1 MQNFYIK
8 DKIVRN
14 LIAEEETRQQNE
26 ICLIAS
32 ENIPSPDVMAA
43 CGSIFM
49 AKYSE
54 GYPNARYYGGCQIV
68 DKLEQLA
75 IDRACELFQ
84 AEHANVQPSSGTH
97 ANQCAYAALL
107 NPGDTILASSL
118 QSGGHLSHSAPVSF
132 VSKFYNVKTYDVDP
146 ITYEYNYD
154 DIERIALEV
163 KPKLIMVGTSAYP
176 RQINYQRFKE
186 IANKVGAY
194 LVADIAHVA
203 GLIAARVHPS
213 PIPYADIVTSTV
225 QKSLKSGRGGLILCK
240 KEYAKAVDKAVFPF
254 LGGGALQNMIAGK
267 AVGFGEALQPE
278 FKEYQKQVL
287 KNAEYLANVLMSNG
301 VKLLTNGTNT
311 HLMLLDLRDTGITG
325 AQLEKALEN
334 VGITTNKNAIPF
346 DTVSPKIASG
356 LRIGTPSVTTRGM
369 KETEMEIIGNCIVK
383 IINELKQNSEIS
395 VATQNSVYQE
405 VHNLTEKFPLKLH

>member
-1 MQNFYIK
+1 
-8 DKIVRN
+8 
-14 LIAEEETRQQNE
+14 
-26 ICLIAS
+26 
-32 ENIPSPDVMAA
+32 
-43 CGSIFM
+43 
-49 AKYSE
+49 
-54 GYPNARYYGGCQIV
+54 
-68 DKLEQLA
+68 
-75 IDRACELFQ
+75 
-84 AEHANVQPSSGTH
+84 
-97 ANQCAYAALL
+97 
-107 NPGDTILASSL
+107 
-118 QSGGHLSHSAPVSF
+118 
-132 VSKFYNVKTYDVDP
+132 
-146 ITYEYNYD
+146 
-154 DIERIALEV
+154 
-163 KPKLIMVGTSAYP
+163 
-176 RQINYQRFKE
+176 
-186 IANKVGAY
+186 
-194 LVADIAHVA
+194 
-203 GLIAARVHPS
+203 
-213 PIPYADIVTSTV
+213 
-225 QKSLKSGRGGLILCK
+225 
-240 KEYAKAVDKAVFPF
+240 
-254 LGGGALQNMIAGK
+254 MIAGK

-395 VATQNSVYQE
+395 ITTQNSVYQE